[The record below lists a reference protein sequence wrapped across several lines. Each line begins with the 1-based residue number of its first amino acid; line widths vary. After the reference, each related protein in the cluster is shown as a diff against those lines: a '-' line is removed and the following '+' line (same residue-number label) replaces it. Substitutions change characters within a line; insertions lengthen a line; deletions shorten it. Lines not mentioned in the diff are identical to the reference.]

1 MPILRDNNS
10 FSSDIIYGSFQSE
23 DYVNK
28 TTDVTI
34 SGEPGKV
41 VKLDSS
47 GKLNARAITIAPLE
61 TANFQDNDKFI
72 FLKDEDKSIKG
83 TTADDMRGALDTM
96 SKPEIRSYV
105 STAISGLGGGN
116 SSQNRTEL
124 TNDDLF
130 FLQFLL

>member
-1 MPILRDNNS
+1 MPILRNSNS

-28 TTDVTI
+28 TTDVTV
-34 SGEPGKV
+34 SGEPNKV
-41 VKLDSS
+41 VKLDGS
-47 GKLNARAITIAPLE
+47 GKLNARSITITPLE

-105 STAISGLGGGN
+105 STAISGLGGN

>member
-1 MPILRDNNS
+1 MPILRNSNS

-34 SGEPGKV
+34 SGEPNKV
-41 VKLDSS
+41 VKLDGS
-47 GKLNARAITIAPLE
+47 GKLNARSITIAPLE

-105 STAISGLGGGN
+105 STAISGLGGN

>member
-28 TTDVTI
+28 TTDVTN
-34 SGEPGKV
+34 SGEPNKV
-41 VKLDSS
+41 VKLDGS
-47 GKLNARAITIAPLE
+47 GKLNARSITIAPLE

-105 STAISGLGGGN
+105 STAISGLGGN

-124 TNDDLF
+124 TNNDLF

>member
-1 MPILRDNNS
+1 MPIIRDNNS

-34 SGEPGKV
+34 SGEPNKV
-41 VKLDSS
+41 VKLDGS
-47 GKLNARAITIAPLE
+47 GKLNARSITIAPLE

-105 STAISGLGGGN
+105 STAISGLGGN

>member
-1 MPILRDNNS
+1 MPILRDSNS
-10 FSSDIIYGSFQSE
+10 FSSNIIYGSFQSE

-34 SGEPGKV
+34 SGEPNKV
-41 VKLDSS
+41 VKLDGS
-47 GKLNARAITIAPLE
+47 GKLNARSITIAPLE

-83 TTADDMRGALDTM
+83 TTADDFRGALDTM
-96 SKPEIRSYV
+96 SKPEIKSYV
-105 STAISGLGGGN
+105 STAISGLGGN
-116 SSQNRTEL
+116 SSQNRAEL

>member
-1 MPILRDNNS
+1 MPILRDGNS
-10 FSSDIIYGSFQSE
+10 FSSNIIYGSFQSE

-34 SGEPGKV
+34 SGEPNKV
-41 VKLDSS
+41 VKLDGS
-47 GKLNARAITIAPLE
+47 GKLNARSITIAPLE

-83 TTADDMRGALDTM
+83 TTADDFRGALDTM
-96 SKPEIRSYV
+96 SKPEIKSYV
-105 STAISGLGGGN
+105 STAISGLGGN

>member
-34 SGEPGKV
+34 SGEPNKV
-41 VKLDSS
+41 VKLDGS
-47 GKLNARAITIAPLE
+47 GKLNARSITIAPLE

-72 FLKDEDKSIKG
+72 SLKDEDKSIKG

-105 STAISGLGGGN
+105 STAISGLGGN